1 MLRLAIVAVA
11 AVAVLLAAAQLV
23 VPPII
28 EGAVEDRLTERG
40 GTAHVELDGIPW
52 PRLMFK
58 EGDRF
63 TARARGIE
71 APLLDRSAARL
82 GDLDGFGE
90 VDVRIT
96 DSRAGPFRVAS
107 LTLSRGE
114 GERAYDAKVDA
125 TITGGD
131 LAEYAGDH
139 FGGSLGG
146 FLADMAGNALPGS
159 DKKVPI
165 ELDAVL
171 RSDGGRAKAVT
182 VHGTVAG
189 LPAGP
194 VIELLATTLA
204 VHF

>member
-1 MLRLAIVAVA
+1 MYRLAIVAVA
-11 AVAVLLAAAQLV
+11 VVLVLLAAAQFV
-23 VPPII
+23 VPSII

-40 GTAHVELDGIPW
+40 GKASVELDGVPW

-63 TARARGIE
+63 TARASGIE
-71 APLLDRSAARL
+71 APLLESGAGRL
-82 GDLDGFGE
+82 DDLDGFGE

-107 LTLSRGE
+107 LTLARAE
-114 GERAYDAKVDA
+114 GDGAYDATVNA

-131 LAEYAGDH
+131 LAAYAGGQ

-146 FLADMAGNALPGS
+146 FLAGMAGGILPGS

-171 RSDGGRAKAVT
+171 RSQGGKARAVT

-194 VIELLATTLA
+194 VIELIATTLA